1 MKVRARDND
10 TLFERYTTHPS
21 QCLLRNIYWLR
32 DATRPP
38 RDVYCKS
45 KQWIT
50 RRRLQAQTFFALYP
64 PVSTD
69 VEVRRVRHQ
78 QQQCISNSDNLSY
91 KRPPRRPPPL
101 SLSLFLT
108 LGTSTTHHRNPSSN
122 YTRPPRREPGEVPT
136 VCEGAR
142 GRGGGGWSEHSPS
155 LTNTQRT

>member
-38 RDVYCKS
+38 RSVFCKS
-45 KQWIT
+45 KLWIT
-50 RRRLQAQTFFALYP
+50 RMRLQAQTFFALYP

-69 VEVRRVRHQ
+69 LKVRRVRHQ

-91 KRPPRRPPPL
+91 KRPPRRPPSPIL
-101 SLSLFLT
+101 SFSHWAQMLLITATPHSATLVHYGENQEKYQLS
-108 LGTSTTHHRNPSSN
+108 
-122 YTRPPRREPGEVPT
+122 
-136 VCEGAR
+136 AR
-142 GRGGGGWSEHSPS
+142 GRGGGWSEHSPS